1 MLAKVAVSGDVAFIR
16 MSGEF
21 DFSSQ
26 DMLEEAFAE
35 AIDSPAGEIQVDF
48 EKTIFIDSSVLRMLL
63 KLRDKVLKSDKSL
76 RLINCHDKL
85 REIFEIGGF
94 DRIFEI
100 QFIGD

>member
-1 MLAKVAVSGDVAFIR
+1 MLAKVAISGNVALIR
-16 MSGEF
+16 MTGEF

-26 DMLEEAFAE
+26 DMLNEAFTE
-35 AIDSPAGEIQVDF
+35 AVDSPASEIEVDF

-63 KLRDKVLKSDKSL
+63 KLRDNVLTSNKTL

-100 QFIGD
+100 QFVA